1 MISCKKTTSAVLVFT
16 ACAALSGT
24 ADAGVR
30 LYGLIDAGVTH
41 FSGIAR
47 PGGGGAT
54 TSSTGLSSGVAAGS
68 RIGLQGTEALGSGLK
83 VLFDAETGF
92 CGTGLSQDAALG
104 APPDGANFCGGGGF
118 MQRQAYVG
126 LSGHYGTL
134 LAGRMYTLQ
143 FVNEV
148 AKIDPFG
155 WGMTGAASNLSVLT
169 QEPGLARTDQTLQ
182 YSSPV
187 IAGITAQASYSFA
200 PGGTGTVAAAQLQQS
215 KVPRSWDL
223 NLDYQRGA
231 ATAGVNY
238 GRLLN
243 LVVDPATGINDGG
256 IDVWQI
262 YGSYDFGVARVS
274 GIYEHASPDY
284 SGGRLDSWLLG
295 GTIPVGSANIL
306 VSYEATRNSTLAGD
320 PSAHQIA
327 LGYDYSLSR
336 QTDVYA
342 SYARIDN
349 QDGAAFGGGD
359 ATDFFS
365 GVANQAASGFTV
377 GMRHQF

>member
-1 MISCKKTTSAVLVFT
+1 MTTCKKTTTAVLVCM
-16 ACAALSGT
+16 ACAAASAK

-30 LYGLIDAGVTH
+30 LYGLIDAGLTH
-41 FSGIAR
+41 FTGIAR
-47 PGGGGAT
+47 PGTGGAT
-54 TSSTGLSSGVAAGS
+54 TSSNGLSSGVAAGS
-68 RIGLQGTEALGSGLK
+68 RIGLEGTEALGSGLK

-92 CGTGLSQDAALG
+92 CGTGLSQDAAVG
-104 APPDGANFCGGGGF
+104 ATPDSANFCGGGGF

-126 LSGHYGTL
+126 LSGRYGTL

-148 AKIDPFG
+148 AKVDPFG
-155 WGMTGAASNLSVLT
+155 WGMSGAASNLSVLT

-182 YSSPV
+182 YNSPA
-187 IAGITAQASYSFA
+187 IGGFTGQASYSFA
-200 PGGTGTVAAAQLQQS
+200 PDGTGTVAGALPQQS

-243 LVVDPATGINDGG
+243 LVADPATQVNQGAIT
-256 IDVWQI
+256 VWQI
-262 YGSYDFGVARVS
+262 YASYDFGVARVS
-274 GIYEHASPDY
+274 GLYERASPDY
-284 SGGRLDSWLLG
+284 SSGRLHSWLLG
-295 GTIPVGSANIL
+295 GTIPMGAGSIL
-306 VSYEATRNSTLAGD
+306 VSYESTGNTTLAGG
-320 PSAHQIA
+320 PSAHQVA

-336 QTDVYA
+336 QTDLYA

-349 QDGAAFGGGD
+349 RNGAAFGGGD
-359 ATDFFS
+359 ATDFFR
-365 GVANQAASGFTV
+365 GVADQTASGFTV
-377 GMRHQF
+377 GMRHRF